1 MNNTQKIIQ
10 KYAHLKCNIVI
21 NKKLMKHNIAMKKIA
36 KMQNAKITYYIA
48 NNVCIFC
55 VTN

>member
-21 NKKLMKHNIAMKKIA
+21 NKKMTKYNVAMKKNC
-36 KMQNAKITYYIA
+36 KNAKCKNHILY
-48 NNVCIFC
+48 CK
-55 VTN
+55 